1 MSKFWVMIVQNL
13 IQGNE
18 LLFSLE
24 TLVLRLS
31 HVSQL
36 LTFFHIE
43 TITFSSFQSVLD
55 LHYLVFSVL
64 FVFLIILC
72 LYASFL
78 WCCCHRFWLVFLSNL
93 RGFGQHF
100 VIPLFGHQVG
110 LIQHLLGNTGL
121 WCFNMVWIYSKF
133 LTFDFSR
140 KMLADWDQTLRQ
152 WINLRNLFTSW
163 QSLVIFDDLLLWLI
177 IELKRHLSHR
187 PGTKLVRIGVLA
199 SLPPGEQIVS

>member
-1 MSKFWVMIVQNL
+1 MNYLFSLILNWGQEGFFQNVFQVCTFLTKCQNFFVIRFQFLPFGLGFPQNTGHQLWFTLQVFEKDFVDKMSKFWVMIVQNL

-64 FVFLIILC
+64 FVFQIILC

-100 VIPLFGHQVG
+100 EIPLFGHQVG
-110 LIQHLLGNTGL
+110 LI
-121 WCFNMVWIYSKF
+121 
-133 LTFDFSR
+133 
-140 KMLADWDQTLRQ
+140 
-152 WINLRNLFTSW
+152 
-163 QSLVIFDDLLLWLI
+163 
-177 IELKRHLSHR
+177 
-187 PGTKLVRIGVLA
+187 
-199 SLPPGEQIVS
+199 